1 MSTEENK
8 ALVKRW
14 NEQGYKLE
22 DPTALIDETW
32 AEDVVINRP
41 GMKLEGRDQL
51 KRYVADTKAA
61 LHDFQFT
68 VKAMIAEGD
77 SVAIHVTLSVTHAGE
92 LMGIAATGK
101 RITITA
107 TAILR
112 IVNGKIAEV
121 YEDYDA
127 LGMMK
132 QIGAI

>member
-61 LHDFQFT
+61 LHDFQVT
-68 VKAMIAEGD
+68 VKAIIAEGD

-92 LMGIAATGK
+92 FMGIAATGK

>member
-14 NEQGYKLE
+14 LEQGYRLE

-68 VKAMIAEGD
+68 VKAIIAEGD
-77 SVAIHVTLSVTHAGE
+77 SVAVHVTLSVIHAGE
-92 LMGIAATGK
+92 YMGIAATGK
-101 RITITA
+101 RIAITA
-107 TAILR
+107 TAIHR
-112 IVNGKIAEV
+112 TVNGKIAEV

>member
-14 NEQGYKLE
+14 LEQGYRLE

-61 LHDFQFT
+61 LHDSQVT
-68 VKAMIAEGD
+68 VKAIIAEGD
-77 SVAIHVTLSVTHAGE
+77 SVAVHVTLSVTHAGE
-92 LMGIAATGK
+92 FMGIAATGK